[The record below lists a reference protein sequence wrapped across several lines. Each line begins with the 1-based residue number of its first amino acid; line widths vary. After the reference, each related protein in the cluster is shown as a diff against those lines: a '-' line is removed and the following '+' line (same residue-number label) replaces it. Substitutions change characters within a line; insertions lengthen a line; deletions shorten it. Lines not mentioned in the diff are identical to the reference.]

1 MACFVT
7 HVWHDER
14 MKTGFVFPML
24 MMALLGC
31 ATGNDSELF
40 DEASQEDRN
49 KAAVKKLE
57 GQKDTVA
64 VFARGLC

>member
-7 HVWHDER
+7 HVWHDKR
-14 MKTGFVFPML
+14 MKTGLVFPML

>member
-1 MACFVT
+1 
-7 HVWHDER
+7 
-14 MKTGFVFPML
+14 MKTGLVFPML

>member
-1 MACFVT
+1 
-7 HVWHDER
+7 
-14 MKTGFVFPML
+14 

-40 DEASQEDRN
+40 GEASQEDRN